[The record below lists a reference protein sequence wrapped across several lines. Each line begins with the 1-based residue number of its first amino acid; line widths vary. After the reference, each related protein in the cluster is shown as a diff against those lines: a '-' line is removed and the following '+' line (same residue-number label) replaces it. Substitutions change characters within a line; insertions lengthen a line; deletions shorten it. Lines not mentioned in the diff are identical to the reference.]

1 MVAAYRT
8 IGKDGHKV
16 ASADPNP
23 RHSEVASRR
32 ACSDNL
38 DPAARGFDTI
48 YQMNADNAV
57 ESVTD
62 ALGAVTTYD
71 FDDCYN
77 KAHTM
82 VSASST

>member
-1 MVAAYRT
+1 
-8 IGKDGHKV
+8 
-16 ASADPNP
+16 
-23 RHSEVASRR
+23 
-32 ACSDNL
+32 
-38 DPAARGFDTI
+38 
-48 YQMNADNAV
+48 MNADNAV